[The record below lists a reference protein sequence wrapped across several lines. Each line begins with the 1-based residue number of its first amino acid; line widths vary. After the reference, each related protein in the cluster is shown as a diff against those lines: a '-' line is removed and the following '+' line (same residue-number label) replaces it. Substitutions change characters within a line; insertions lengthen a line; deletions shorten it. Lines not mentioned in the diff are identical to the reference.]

1 VNALN
6 ERLMSDNEYRE
17 WLVRSEFAE
26 AMSRRTEELYDIVEA
41 EPDDDGLIECPLL
54 PLRDM
59 VMYPHMVTPLFVGR
73 EKSLAAIHAAQATH
87 RTLLAVTQFNAEIEE
102 PGPDDW
108 YPVGVEVAVGRM
120 LRMPDNSTSVL
131 AQGRRRIQIVAL
143 TQSEPYY
150 LAKAR
155 VIEEPTGK
163 PRETEALMRA
173 VLALFEKCIQLNR
186 ALPEEAYVFAMN
198 IEEPGWLADL
208 VASTINLDIAERQAI
223 LETFDPTAR
232 LQRISIL
239 LGRELDVLELEDHIH
254 TQVQSEVDRNQREM
268 YLREQMKAIQTELGE
283 SDLWN
288 SELSDLREKV
298 AAVRMPEDVEQKA
311 LKEVERLAQMP
322 PMAPEVGIIRTYVDW
337 LLELPWTAATVDN
350 LDLEHAAK
358 VLEREHFGLPKAK
371 ERVLEYMAVRK
382 LTADNANVRA
392 PILCFV
398 GPPGTGKTSLGKSIA
413 EALGRKFARLSLGGV
428 RDEADI
434 RGHRR
439 TYIGALP
446 GRLIQTM
453 RRAATVNPLV
463 MLDEIDKL
471 GQDFRGDPAAA
482 LLEVLDPEQN
492 RAFVDHYLDVDYDL
506 SRVMFITTANT
517 LATVPPALQDRLEI
531 IEFPGYVEEEK
542 LSIARKY
549 LVPRQLSEN
558 GLQDAP
564 VIVTDQAVRRM
575 IRCYTYEAGV
585 RNLEREIANVLRKV
599 ARRRAEGKRVPARVT
614 AEALFKYLG
623 PPQYT
628 PLEAELDDEVGVVT
642 AVAWTEAGGDTM
654 PIEVSLV
661 PGKGGMQITGQVG
674 EVMQESAQ
682 AAMSYLKSRAK
693 QLAVEYERFDKTD
706 THIHIPEGSI
716 PKDGPSAGISLA
728 TALISAFTGRKVHKE
743 VGMTGE
749 ITLRGRVLPVGGVK
763 EKVLAAHRAGLKK
776 VILPRKNDKDL
787 VDVPKSA
794 RRDLQFIFVEH
805 MDAVLAEAL
814 FPAEVKSG
822 ARGRPAPERART
834 PRPATKT
841 KSPPARGRP
850 GSMPN

>member
-1 VNALN
+1 LN
-6 ERLMSDNEYRE
+6 FLSERDYRERLA
-17 WLVRSEFAE
+17 RSEFAE
-26 AMSRRTEELYDIVEA
+26 AMSRRAEELYDIVEA
-41 EPDDDGLIECPLL
+41 EPDDNGLIEAPLL

-59 VMYPHMVTPLFVGR
+59 VMFPHMVTPLFVGR
-73 EKSLAAIHAAQATH
+73 EKSLAAIHAAQAGR
-87 RTLLAVTQFNAEIEE
+87 RTLLAVTQINPEVED

-108 YPVGVEVAVGRM
+108 YPVGVEAAVGRM
-120 LRMPDNSTSVL
+120 LRMPDSSTSVL
-131 AQGRRRIQIVAL
+131 AQGRRRVQVLAV

-150 LAKAR
+150 VARAR
-155 VIEEPTGK
+155 VIEEPVSK

-186 ALPEEAYVFAMN
+186 SLPEEAYVFAMN

-208 VASTINLDIAERQAI
+208 IASTINLEVAERQAV
-223 LETFDPTAR
+223 LEMFDPTAR
-232 LQRISIL
+232 LQRMSVL

-254 TQVQSEVDRNQREM
+254 SQVQSEVDRNQREM
-268 YLREQMKAIQTELGE
+268 YLREQMKAIQSELGE
-283 SDLWN
+283 SDMW
-288 SELSDLREKV
+288 SGELAELREKIG
-298 AAVRMPEDVEQKA
+298 AAGMPPEVQQKA
-311 LKEVERLAQMP
+311 HKEVERLAQMP
-322 PMAPEVGIIRTYVDW
+322 PMAPEVGILRTYIDW
-337 LLELPWTAATVDN
+337 LLELPWTAETSDN
-350 LDLEHAAK
+350 LDLKHAAE

-371 ERVLEYMAVRK
+371 ERVLEFIAVRQ
-382 LTADNANVRA
+382 LTSGAAQVRARA

-413 EALGRKFARLSLGGV
+413 EALGRNFARLSLGGV

-453 RRAATVNPLV
+453 RRAGTVNPLI

-506 SRVMFITTANT
+506 SRAMFITTANT
-517 LATVPPALQDRLEI
+517 LMTVPPALQDRLEI

-542 LSIARKY
+542 RSIARKF
-549 LVPRQLSEN
+549 LIPRQLAEN
-558 GLQDAP
+558 GLEGSG
-564 VIVTDQAVRRM
+564 VVLTDQAVSRI
-575 IRCYTYEAGV
+575 IRSYTYEAGV
-585 RNLEREIANVLRKV
+585 RNLEREIAHVFRKA
-599 ARRRAEGKRVPARVT
+599 ARRKAEGKRLPARIG
-614 AEALFKYLG
+614 AEALHRYLG

-628 PLEAELDDEVGVVT
+628 PLEAEKEDEVGVVT

-661 PGKGGMQITGQVG
+661 PGKGGLQITGQVG

-693 QLAVEYERFDKTD
+693 PLAVDYDRFDKTD

-749 ITLRGRVLPVGGVK
+749 ITLRGRVLPVGGIK
-763 EKVLAAHRAGLKK
+763 EKVLAAHRAGLKR
-776 VILPRKNDKDL
+776 VILPRRNDKDL

-794 RRDLQFIFVEH
+794 RRDLRFVFVEH

-814 FPAEVKSG
+814 FPAPQPRAAAK
-822 ARGRPAPERART
+822 RPRRASAKPRTRT
-834 PRPATKT
+834 PRGGAQ
-841 KSPPARGRP
+841 RP
-850 GSMPN
+850 SRSV